1 VIRVGLTGTV
11 AAGKSTVGRLF
22 ETWGAS
28 RVDADQL
35 ARAAVAPGSPGLAKI
50 LAMWGDEVLRSD
62 GSLDREIVRARVFGD
77 DDAREAL
84 EEIVH
89 GEVRRLGAE
98 WRARQ
103 DTAGASVTVEEI
115 PLLFEKGLEPGYD
128 VVVVVDAAVEERRRR
143 AVASRGWTPEE
154 FDAIDA
160 TQLPAA
166 EKRARADHVILNEG
180 DRAALESASRSV
192 WDELRRG
199 SRD

>member
-1 VIRVGLTGTV
+1 MIRVGLTGTV

-50 LAMWGDEVLRSD
+50 RTMWGDEVLRRD

-89 GEVRRLGAE
+89 GEVGRLRAE

-103 DTAGASVTVEEI
+103 DTARASVTVEEI
-115 PLLFEKGLEPGYD
+115 PLLFEKGLESGYD

-180 DRAALESASRSV
+180 GRAALESASRSV

>member
-1 VIRVGLTGTV
+1 MIRVGLTGTV

-22 ETWGAS
+22 ETWGAN

-35 ARAAVAPGSPGLAKI
+35 ARTAVAPGSPGLAKI
-50 LAMWGDEVLRSD
+50 RAMWGDGVLQRD
-62 GSLDREIVRARVFGD
+62 GSLDREVVRARVFGD

-89 GEVRRLGAE
+89 REVRRLRAE

-103 DTAGASVTVEEI
+103 DELAASVIVEEI
-115 PLLFEKGLEPGYD
+115 PLLFETGLETGYD
-128 VVVVVDAAVEERRRR
+128 AVVVVDAAVEERRRR
-143 AVASRGWTPEE
+143 AVAFRGWTPEE

-160 TQLPAA
+160 TQLPAE
-166 EKRARADHVILNEG
+166 EKRARADHVILNDG
-180 DRAALESASRSV
+180 DRAALESASRAV